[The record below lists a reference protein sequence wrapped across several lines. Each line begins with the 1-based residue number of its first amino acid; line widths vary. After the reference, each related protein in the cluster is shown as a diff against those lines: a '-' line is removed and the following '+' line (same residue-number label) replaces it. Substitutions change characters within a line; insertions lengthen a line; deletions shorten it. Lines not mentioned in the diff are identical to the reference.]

1 MCGHFQDFPVAG
13 EPYLDQTAHE
23 NFGGP
28 SMLSTR
34 LTTGLSGLFA
44 VTTIL
49 FTAQLITGA
58 QAFPL

>member
-1 MCGHFQDFPVAG
+1 MCGHFQDFPVAS
-13 EPYLDQTAHE
+13 ESYVDQRTLKNLRGA
-23 NFGGP
+23 

-49 FTAQLITGA
+49 FAAQLISGV